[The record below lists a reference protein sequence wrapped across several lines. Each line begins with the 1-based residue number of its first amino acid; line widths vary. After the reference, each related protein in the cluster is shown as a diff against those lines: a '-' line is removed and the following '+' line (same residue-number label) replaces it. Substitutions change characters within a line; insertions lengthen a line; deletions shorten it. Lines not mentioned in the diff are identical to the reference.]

1 MPEKYHY
8 LLINVLTIAYP
19 LAQSYERRIRFL
31 AQWKAIV
38 SAIVVSGAVFLV
50 WDEIFTRLGVWGFND
65 RYLIGLRLGSLPI
78 EEYGFFLTVP
88 FSCLFIYEVL
98 NHFIKKDFLKPN
110 SRAIAVALLM
120 VALALAAIY
129 RDRTYTFVAMM
140 FASLML
146 VGHLFWIRSPFLGR
160 FFVAY
165 FIALVPFLIMNGW
178 LTGSFTDEPIV
189 WYNNSENM
197 GFRLGTVPF
206 EDSFYLLGY
215 LLLVVGI
222 YERIKTKPTY

>member
-50 WDEIFTRLGVWGFND
+50 WDEIFTQLGVWGFND
-65 RYLIGLRLGSLPI
+65 RYLVGLRLGSLPI

-98 NHFIKKDFLKPN
+98 NHFIKKDFLQSN
-110 SRAIAVALLM
+110 SRTIAVALLM

-129 RDRTYTFVAMM
+129 RDRTYTFVSMM

-146 VGHLFWIRSPFLGR
+146 VGHLFWIKSPYMGR
-160 FFVAY
+160 FFAAY

-222 YERIKTKPTY
+222 YERLRAKST